1 MFPGSGYMDPSWM
14 GWMVGGSLLFWIAIV
29 WIAIVG
35 LAVFAI
41 VRLAPRGRGGDA
53 LAILDQRLARGE
65 IDAEEYRAR
74 RGLIVGS

>member
-14 GWMVGGSLLFWIAIV
+14 GWMVGGSLLF

>member
-1 MFPGSGYMDPSWM
+1 MDPSWL

-29 WIAIVG
+29 G
-35 LAVFAI
+35 LVVFAI
-41 VRLAPRGRGGDA
+41 IRLAPRGRGGDA